1 MIDQQ
6 VILKNDRDRRTFEWL
21 RKTVGDGAI
30 AGAIERLAGERQPYL
45 SNLCK
50 VLDLTPPPDLD
61 VTDKET
67 ALRNLAAI
75 RAKMKFR

>member
-1 MIDQQ
+1 MINEQ

-21 RKTVGDGAI
+21 RKTAGDDAI
-30 AGAIERLAGERQPYL
+30 AGAIARLAGHRQPYL

-50 VLDLTPPPDLD
+50 VLELTPPPDLD

-67 ALRNLAAI
+67 ALRNLAEI
-75 RAKMKFR
+75 RATLKFR